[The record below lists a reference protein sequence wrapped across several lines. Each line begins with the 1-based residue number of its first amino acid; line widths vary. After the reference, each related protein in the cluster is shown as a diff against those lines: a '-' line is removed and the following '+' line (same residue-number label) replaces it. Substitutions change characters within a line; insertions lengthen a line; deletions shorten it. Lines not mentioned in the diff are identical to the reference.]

1 MRQRNGAERL
11 DGCASGAAELRE
23 HKSNNARR
31 PARKT
36 PGSGT
41 AWVVGL
47 LRLIQIGIVAS
58 AFLLN
63 AAAWAQN
70 VPAPSQV
77 VPPQIVSPPPA
88 GRISIPQVPAGA
100 AIPAAA
106 KRLNFTLT
114 GFDIKGEFPELADE
128 RKAIAAPLIGRRVTV
143 ANVFEFADKL
153 QQIYVR
159 AGYPLTRVVIL
170 PQEFEQSA
178 RIKLR
183 IIDGFIE
190 SLDVKAIGSLVSG
203 RVASVLAP
211 LINLKHL
218 KQVELERRLLIAG
231 DAAGLTLNATFSAGK
246 KEGGSILI
254 LTGRFRPVSLSF
266 YTDNAMPSVFGSNQI
281 VTAVSL
287 NSLLGLGEQ
296 FTFSAAGLPE
306 KDFDG
311 RYPTRRYLSG
321 KAVLPIGIDGL
332 KLEFGATDGITT
344 PRVDSSTATQGL
356 LKQGYGKLSY
366 DYVKL
371 RDAELTIFGR
381 FDATDEELDTLLFSP
396 AVPLSLDR
404 VRTLRGGFE
413 GVWRLRSSGTTIN
426 YASTVSRGLDAFG
439 ARTAADA
446 TFLLPLSRQ
455 GADAK
460 FSKLEGRVEV
470 TQALPENFST
480 TAIVAGQTSFNHPL
494 LTSEQYSIDG
504 TRQLSGFTAGSLA
517 GDTAWVVRGELGK
530 SFSFAIDG
538 GGIAITP
545 YLFAAAGERKYIN
558 PTVVELASLHVANYG
573 TGVRFNLSPWREY
586 MPAGYGFIEWSH
598 RAASDNSLD
607 GDRIFTGVSLQY

>member
-1 MRQRNGAERL
+1 
-11 DGCASGAAELRE
+11 
-23 HKSNNARR
+23 
-31 PARKT
+31 
-36 PGSGT
+36 
-41 AWVVGL
+41 VVGL
-47 LRLIQIGIVAS
+47 LRLIQIGVAVS

-77 VPPQIVSPPPA
+77 VPPQIVPRAPV

-100 AIPAAA
+100 TIPAAA

-128 RKAIAAPLIGRRVTV
+128 RKAISAPLIGRRVTV
-143 ANVFEFADKL
+143 AEIFEFADKL

-183 IIDGFIE
+183 IIDGFVE
-190 SLDVKAIGSLVSG
+190 SLDVNAIGSLVSG
-203 RVASVLAP
+203 RVTAVLAP
-211 LINLKHL
+211 LINLTHL

-344 PRVDSSTATQGL
+344 PRVDDPSAATQGH

-366 DYVKL
+366 DYIKL
-371 RDAELTIFGR
+371 RDAEFTIFGR
-381 FDATDEELDTLLFSP
+381 FDATDEEVDTLVVSP
-396 AVPLSLDR
+396 AVPISLDR
-404 VRTLRGGFE
+404 VRTLRGGFD
-413 GVWRLRSSGTTIN
+413 GVWRLRSSGTAIN
-426 YASTVSRGLDAFG
+426 YASTLSRGLDAFG
-439 ARTAADA
+439 ARTAADV
-446 TFLLPLSRQ
+446 TSFPQLSHD

-460 FSKLEGRVEV
+460 FFKVDGRLEIS
-470 TQALPENFST
+470 QALPEGLSAA
-480 TAIVAGQTSFNHPL
+480 AIVAGQTSFNHPL

-504 TRQLSGFTAGSLA
+504 ARQLSGFTAGSLA

-530 SFSFAIDG
+530 SFSIAIEG
-538 GGIAITP
+538 GGLAVTP

-558 PTVVELASLHVANYG
+558 PTALAVASLHVANYG
-573 TGVRFNLSPWREY
+573 TGVRFNLSPWRDY
-586 MPAGYGFIEWSH
+586 MSAGYGFIEWSH
-598 RAASDNSLD
+598 RATSDNSLD